1 MGIFT
6 SIEKEYL
13 MQPQPRVFDKIGF
26 KVIQTNTCN
35 KLSDRAQG
43 QLHYQVWYNED
54 QKQFGLSILKN
65 ESSGGF
71 SAELIQVQDI
81 IQSLQ
86 HLQKE
91 ARPFHATAFKSLFVG
106 KSVNNHCFL
115 AAILVDQKIIEPHP
129 ETARLLEVDSDF
141 ELWPIALEGLLVEQQ
156 TKPKKRQGK
165 SMASDTENTQKEQD
179 NEVHP
184 LES

>member
-1 MGIFT
+1 
-6 SIEKEYL
+6 
-13 MQPQPRVFDKIGF
+13 MQPQPRVFDKVGF

-71 SAELIQVQDI
+71 SAELIQVEDI

-86 HLQKE
+86 QLQKE
-91 ARPFHATAFKSLFVG
+91 AKPFHATAFKSLFIG

-115 AAILVDQKIIEPHP
+115 AAILVHQNIVTPHP
-129 ETARLLEVDSDF
+129 ETARLLEVHSDF
-141 ELWPIALEGLLVEQQ
+141 ELWSLTLEGLLVESES
-156 TKPKKRQGK
+156 KPKKRQGK
-165 SMASDTENTQKEQD
+165 ATTSDFKHITAKENVD
-179 NEVHP
+179 EVHP
-184 LES
+184 IES